1 MTDTANGAPTTL
13 LEKQEIAALF
23 EGVGA
28 PADKVESFV
37 EIFESAVS
45 AQVQTIAE
53 AKAKELEEKNEAHV
67 TFLNEKAEEYVQ
79 LIKEEQEA
87 KIDAYTKHFA
97 EEFIAENKPT
107 IESNVKA
114 SLFESL
120 IGDVLKLVENYN
132 IEISDEKADLNKT
145 LEEKVAQLEAA
156 LLESQNK
163 VVALTAEINEG
174 KKATAISEAVADLA
188 ESQAEKVRE
197 LVEEITYNDAF
208 AEKLQKIVEAIA
220 KPATP
225 AATPKADDLVENL
238 DTPAPKEPVVD
249 SLMASYLTAAK
260 STGKFLQ

>member
-1 MTDTANGAPTTL
+1 MTDTATGAPKTL
-13 LEKQEIAALF
+13 LEKQEIVALF

-53 AKAKELEEKNEAHV
+53 AKAKELDEKNEAHV
-67 TFLNEKAEEYVQ
+67 AFLNEKAEEYVQ

-97 EEFIAENKPT
+97 EEFVAENKPT

-114 SLFESL
+114 SLFEAL

-132 IEISDEKADLNKT
+132 IDISDEKADLNKT

-156 LLESQNK
+156 LLESENK
-163 VVALTAEINEG
+163 VVALTAELNEG
-174 KKATAISEAVADLA
+174 KKATAISSAVADLA

-225 AATPKADDLVENL
+225 AAQPKADDLVENV
-238 DTPAPKEPVVD
+238 DNPAPTEPVV
-249 SLMASYLTAAK
+249 SGLMASYLTAAK
-260 STGKFLQ
+260 TSGKFLQ